1 MYNAGDAVV
10 YSSYGVCVIT
20 AIEDHDFS
28 SENVEYYVLRPVS
41 DNKNKFYVPTDNEAL
56 KSRMRSVCS
65 RSEVEELISEMPR
78 EDMFWIEDESRRKE
92 EYRRIIDSGDR
103 RKIIGLIKTLYIHG
117 EELAAQHKKLRSSDE
132 RFLHEAENMLYDE
145 FAYALRLNKDE
156 VLPYIRQH
164 I

>member
-1 MYNAGDAVV
+1 
-10 YSSYGVCVIT
+10 
-20 AIEDHDFS
+20 
-28 SENVEYYVLRPVS
+28 
-41 DNKNKFYVPTDNEAL
+41 
-56 KSRMRSVCS
+56 
-65 RSEVEELISEMPR
+65 MPQ